1 MSETVLTFFQEYS
14 EWAILI
20 SILLNI
26 VIAILGV
33 VPSVFLTGANIIFFG
48 FWNGTFI
55 SFIGE
60 AAGAAVSF
68 ALYRKGFKQATR
80 KKLNGYP
87 RVVRL
92 LEAKEKDAFLLIV
105 SLRLL
110 PFVPSGVVTFASA
123 IGAVSAGVF
132 ILASSIGKVPALLL
146 EAYSVYNIAEWNM
159 EGKIILGAAAVIG
172 IYTIVKK
179 NRT

>member
-1 MSETVLTFFQEYS
+1 M
-14 EWAILI
+14 
-20 SILLNI
+20 
-26 VIAILGV
+26 
-33 VPSVFLTGANIIFFG
+33 
-48 FWNGTFI
+48 
-55 SFIGE
+55 
-60 AAGAAVSF
+60 
-68 ALYRKGFKQATR
+68 
-80 KKLNGYP
+80 
-87 RVVRL
+87 VRL
-92 LEAKEKDAFLLIV
+92 LEAKGKDAFLLIV